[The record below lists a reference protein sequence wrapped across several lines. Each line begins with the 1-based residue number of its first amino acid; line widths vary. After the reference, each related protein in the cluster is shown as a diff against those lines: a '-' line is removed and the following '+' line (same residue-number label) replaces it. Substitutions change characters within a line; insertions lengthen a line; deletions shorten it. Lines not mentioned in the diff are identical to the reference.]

1 MKQGGAEE
9 ERDRDRVLL
18 KSENYTYFGTNFE
31 LSNYTYFETEGVHIR
46 KWFHSPFICPPSV
59 PPHHVLTKAKK

>member
-1 MKQGGAEE
+1 MKRGEIEGREIE
-9 ERDRDRVLL
+9 IELY
-18 KSENYTYFGTNFE
+18 ENYIYFGTNFE
-31 LSNYTYFETEGVHIR
+31 LSNYTNFETEGVHIR